1 MRSELINAL
10 KQANLISR
18 QNNYNT
24 RIRSRHEGVID
35 ISTGDTEVGASSIN
49 IAGSVEWQED
59 TIWVNSEYLL
69 QALSVIREDYVSF
82 EYKNP
87 LSPIVVRGV
96 ASESEKQQYRHLI
109 MPLKV

>member
-1 MRSELINAL
+1 M
-10 KQANLISR
+10 
-18 QNNYNT
+18 
-24 RIRSRHEGVID
+24 
-35 ISTGDTEVGASSIN
+35 
-49 IAGSVEWQED
+49 
-59 TIWVNSEYLL
+59 NSEYLL

-96 ASESEKQQYRHLI
+96 AGGDQKQQYRHLI